1 MTIWFYLM
9 KQKIKDSYVFS
20 ADFTIGMFLA
30 GFCEFPFEAF
40 LVANLLLG

>member
-30 GFCEFPFEAF
+30 GFCEFLFEAF
-40 LVANLLLG
+40 LLANLLLG

>member
-20 ADFTIGMFLA
+20 AYFTIGMFLA
-30 GFCEFPFEAF
+30 GFCECLFEAF

>member
-9 KQKIKDSYVFS
+9 KQKIKNHYVFS

-30 GFCEFPFEAF
+30 GFCEFLFEAF
-40 LVANLLLG
+40 LIGSLLLG